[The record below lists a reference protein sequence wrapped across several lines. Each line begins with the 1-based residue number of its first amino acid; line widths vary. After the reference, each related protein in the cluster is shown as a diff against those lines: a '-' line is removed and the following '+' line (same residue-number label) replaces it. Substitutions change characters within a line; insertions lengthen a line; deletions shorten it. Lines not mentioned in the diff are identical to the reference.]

1 MAVIEEI
8 EKENEDEIQEVEEE
22 EEEEGAQVST
32 AAASARPVP
41 AQPPAAPASPAAPE
55 FKVSQIA
62 PMLAMLALQKY
73 NLEEMGLT
81 HHVEVAYV
89 VVQLLCF
96 GVIYFTY
103 DKINKT
109 VDNGIKIKIPEVKQ
123 MGQVVSPA
131 KEQTTKE
138 YDMDKL
144 KEAVKQPLIGFVIL
158 GGIYYKW
165 GSLLPLV
172 MQVLMTPL
180 QLYEAPL
187 TQIHLLGKKVNRPF
201 AVPSMFGLPSA
212 PEAPAEAV
220 EAVEAPASKPKKE
233 KKKQ

>member
-8 EKENEDEIQEVEEE
+8 EKEENEDEIQEVEEE
-22 EEEEGAQVST
+22 EEEENGVQASTTTT
-32 AAASARPVP
+32 AAA
-41 AQPPAAPASPAAPE
+41 QPAAPAAPAAPE

-81 HHVEVAYV
+81 HHVEIAYV

-96 GVIYFTY
+96 GALYFTY

-123 MGQVVSPA
+123 MGQVVAPA

-165 GSLLPLV
+165 GSLMPLV
-172 MQVLMTPL
+172 MQVLMTPM

-212 PEAPAEAV
+212 PEAPAEV
-220 EAVEAPASKPKKE
+220 VDAPASKPKKE
-233 KKKQ
+233 KKAQ